1 MEGKACLLC
10 DIKFLEGDII
20 PEICLVTGE
29 PKMQYS
35 GINDPLTCDIT
46 AEEFA
51 RLIPGNSQPQ
61 NHHYQTRRAAKM
73 QSYATRGSFGASNAF
88 AVKLVTG
95 VWVAVLQTLH

>member
-1 MEGKACLLC
+1 
-10 DIKFLEGDII
+10 
-20 PEICLVTGE
+20 
-29 PKMQYS
+29 MQYS

-73 QSYATRGSFGASNAF
+73 QSYATYSSNAF